1 MRAASLTHRVETLRA
16 GESGHREKFAFSTG
30 HPVRLSQREQATDG
44 PGAFFEMGE
53 EGGDLNRKC
62 WLRRALHSRK
72 KASSKPLE
80 Q

>member
-1 MRAASLTHRVETLRA
+1 MLYETRCLFVEERSSKEAMRAASLTHRVETLRA

-62 WLRRALHSRK
+62 
-72 KASSKPLE
+72 
-80 Q
+80 